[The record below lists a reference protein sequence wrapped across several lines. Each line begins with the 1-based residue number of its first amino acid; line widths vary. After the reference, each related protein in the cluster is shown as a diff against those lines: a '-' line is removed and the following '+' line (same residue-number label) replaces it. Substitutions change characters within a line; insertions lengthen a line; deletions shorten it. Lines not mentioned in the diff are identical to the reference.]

1 MSLFTPQQHGGEEAT
16 GQVKKV
22 ENLRK
27 AHFFKDGKNRKDAEI
42 FRFFRFS
49 VLDRGRP
56 PYLREGKT
64 IIGSSYI
71 LYKALIRSSAR

>member
-1 MSLFTPQQHGGEEAT
+1 MSLFTPQQHGGEENT

-27 AHFFKDGKNRKDAEI
+27 AHFFKEGKNRKDAEI

-49 VLDRGRP
+49 VLDQ
-56 PYLREGKT
+56 
-64 IIGSSYI
+64 
-71 LYKALIRSSAR
+71 RSSAVPSRRKNDYRLVVHII